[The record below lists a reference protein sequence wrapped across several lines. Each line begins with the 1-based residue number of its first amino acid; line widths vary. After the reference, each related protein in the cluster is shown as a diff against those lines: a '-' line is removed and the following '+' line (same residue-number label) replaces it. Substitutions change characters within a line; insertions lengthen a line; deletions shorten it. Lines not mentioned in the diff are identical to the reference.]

1 MNLLYYPNE
10 FLAKEVKDVDI
21 KDPKIDLKEIKE
33 KMTDIMLSNGGIG
46 LSANQ
51 IGLDAKIFIMG
62 DTKENISLIINPKV
76 LQHTQDT
83 VLELEGCLSFPNVY
97 MKIRRPKEIL
107 AEYYDESLEQKRTHV
122 KGYGTKVFLHEWDH
136 LHGITFKDR
145 VSNMKW
151 NMALKKAKKLEKKY
165 AYS

>member
-10 FLAKEVKDVDI
+10 FLAKEVKHVDI

-165 AYS
+165 A

>member
-33 KMTDIMLSNGGIG
+33 KMTDIMLSNCGIG

-97 MKIRRPKEIL
+97 IKIRRPKEIL

-165 AYS
+165 A

>member
-62 DTKENISLIINPKV
+62 DTKDNISLIINPKV
-76 LQHTQDT
+76 LQHTKDT

-165 AYS
+165 A

>member
-10 FLAKEVKDVDI
+10 YLAKEVKDVDI

-165 AYS
+165 A

>member
-97 MKIRRPKEIL
+97 IKIRRPKEIL

-165 AYS
+165 A

>member
-83 VLELEGCLSFPNVY
+83 VLELEGCLSFPKVY

-151 NMALKKAKKLEKKY
+151 NMALKNAKKLEKKY
-165 AYS
+165 A

>member
-1 MNLLYYPNE
+1 M
-10 FLAKEVKDVDI
+10 I
-21 KDPKIDLKEIKE
+21 KEIKE

-165 AYS
+165 A

>member
-33 KMTDIMLSNGGIG
+33 KMTDIMLSKGGIG

-165 AYS
+165 A

>member
-62 DTKENISLIINPKV
+62 DTKDNISLIINPKV

-165 AYS
+165 A

>member
-10 FLAKEVKDVDI
+10 FLTKEVKDVDI
-21 KDPKIDLKEIKE
+21 KDPKIDLKDIKE
-33 KMTDIMLSNGGIG
+33 KMTDIMLSKGGIG

-51 IGLDAKIFIMG
+51 VGIDAKIFIMG

-76 LQHTQDT
+76 LQHTKDT

-107 AEYYDESLEQKRTHV
+107 AEYYDETLEQKRTHL
-122 KGYGTKVFLHEWDH
+122 KGYSTKVFLHEWDH

-145 VSNMKW
+145 ASNMKW

-165 AYS
+165 A

>member
-165 AYS
+165 A

>member
-76 LQHTQDT
+76 LHSKKILNY
-83 VLELEGCLSFPNVY
+83 VHSFIFIPRVHSRRCLRQL
-97 MKIRRPKEIL
+97 MI
-107 AEYYDESLEQKRTHV
+107 
-122 KGYGTKVFLHEWDH
+122 
-136 LHGITFKDR
+136 
-145 VSNMKW
+145 
-151 NMALKKAKKLEKKY
+151 
-165 AYS
+165 